1 MSAPIS
7 TEVADDDL
15 SPAQDLPLAQSL
27 PSADD
32 LPPSVIRPEPAAELP
47 VSPEL
52 PPPPPAPRRWQIP
65 TGTLPLLAILF
76 GAGLIVLIFAFRTV
90 HSIRPAEFITRPEA
104 VRTRFSITYW
114 IDHGYF
120 ASYGILVRPRST
132 PPGYHFY
139 KSSTGGH
146 MVPGYLLQKTVV
158 EMTGRPKWRL
168 LALHNQLWT
177 LFIASVIGLLG
188 FRLAQRLGAHPLH
201 ALAMAIAVQ
210 SVHFTFPDNLALYY
224 EMNGRP
230 YFLLFAA
237 IFLLIEER
245 THERR
250 TRVGTIAQGAA
261 AFLLVYMEYVAGAA
275 FLASYVVVTLLLTRA
290 ELPVRR
296 LLGIAV
302 LPAVLAVSVFGM
314 QRSLV
319 RAAGLPT
326 DGSEFLFRT
335 GLDGSAT
342 YYGDHLDIALGRD
355 QVRVDFPHNRPY
367 LFRWKWLFF
376 ASTAAVLMV
385 LFMAM
390 KDRVPT
396 LVTASLLSLLGAYLL
411 YAALFSQAVKI
422 HPYLFDVLLF
432 TPLVLALFVL
442 APSLIESMTERR
454 GVAVAIIFFLA
465 VWVSMV
471 QLRRYAM
478 QYPQPPKTGSA
489 ALPAPGVPHQA
500 PVLQG
505 NPTESF
511 VGKRSEVRYVTA
523 ASEKKSATMPGT
535 VTLGIRNA
543 SADARPKPECSV
555 S

>member
-1 MSAPIS
+1 MSASES
-7 TEVADDDL
+7 TEIAEDLVPLSDGVPAGNDAPVTDDG
-15 SPAQDLPLAQSL
+15 L
-27 PSADD
+27 PSEGVPAE
-32 LPPSVIRPEPAAELP
+32 PIAAEPAPEPAP
-47 VSPEL
+47 I
-52 PPPPPAPRRWQIP
+52 PPPEPRRWQIP
-65 TGTLPLLAILF
+65 TRTLPLLAILF
-76 GAGLIVLIFAFRTV
+76 GAGLIILVFAFRTV

-120 ASYGILVRPRST
+120 ASYGILVRPRPT
-132 PPGYHFY
+132 APGYHFY

-146 MVPGYLLQKTVV
+146 MVPGFLLQKLYV
-158 EMTGRPKWRL
+158 ELTGHPKWRM
-168 LALHNQLWT
+168 LALHNQVWT

-188 FRLAQRLGAHPLH
+188 FRLAQRFGVDRLH
-201 ALAMAIAVQ
+201 ALFLAIAVEA
-210 SVHFTFPDNLALYY
+210 VHFTFPDNLALYY

-245 THERR
+245 TYERR
-250 TRVGTIAQGAA
+250 TVLGTIAQGVA
-261 AFLLVYMEYVAGAA
+261 AFLLVYMEYVAGMA
-275 FLASYVVVTLLLTRA
+275 FIASYVVATLLLIR
-290 ELPVRR
+290 EVPVRR

-302 LPAVLAVSVFGM
+302 LPAVLALGVFGM
-314 QRSLV
+314 QRALV
-319 RAAGLPT
+319 GASGLPT

-355 QVRVDFPHNRPY
+355 AVRVDFPFNRPF

-376 ASTAAVLMV
+376 TATASVLLV

-390 KDRVPT
+390 RNRVPA
-396 LVTASLLSLLGAYLL
+396 LVTTSLLSLLGAYLL

-432 TPLVLALFVL
+432 TPLILALFVL
-442 APSLIESMTERR
+442 APSLVESMTEHR
-454 GVAVAIIFFLA
+454 GVAVAVVFFLA

-478 QYPQPPKTGSA
+478 QYPQPPKTA
-489 ALPAPGVPHQA
+489 VGVLQA
-500 PVLQG
+500 PDMQRMPAGGPLEKNDKV
-505 NPTESF
+505 S
-511 VGKRSEVRYVTA
+511 YVTA

-543 SADARPKPECSV
+543 SADARPKTECAV
-555 S
+555 T